1 MRHLP
6 RSQRTEQNYSSTRNY
21 LGIFFWDADFKK
33 KMETSSQV
41 RQSFCIQ
48 ETFLCPRKK
57 KDFIA
62 WILLPHYFFGG
73 GGGGRGR
80 GAKRILKIAFLPP
93 IPFVQK
99 VDSIIYW
106 LAQYVLEE
114 VIAWIGIYPL
124 GSTSQALN
132 NLDLVYKYNVEG
144 ILFSLGD
151 PQTYQWPAPLTGSFL
166 WTLRY

>member
-1 MRHLP
+1 MDTSASL
-6 RSQRTEQNYSSTRNY
+6 
-21 LGIFFWDADFKK
+21 FFW
-33 KMETSSQV
+33 
-41 RQSFCIQ
+41 R
-48 ETFLCPRKK
+48 
-57 KDFIA
+57 
-62 WILLPHYFFGG
+62 
-73 GGGGRGR
+73 GGGRER

-93 IPFVQK
+93 VPFVQK

-151 PQTYQWPAPLTGSFL
+151 PQTYQWPALLIGSFL

>member
-6 RSQRTEQNYSSTRNY
+6 RSQRTAQNYSSKRNY
-21 LGIFFWDADFKK
+21 LGVFFRDADFYC
-33 KMETSSQV
+33 MDTSAS
-41 RQSFCIQ
+41 
-48 ETFLCPRKK
+48 L
-57 KDFIA
+57 
-62 WILLPHYFFGG
+62 FFWR
-73 GGGGRGR
+73 GGGRGR
-80 GAKRILKIAFLPP
+80 GAKRIPKIEFLPP
-93 IPFVQK
+93 VPFVQK

-132 NLDLVYKYNVEG
+132 NLDLVYKFNVEG

-151 PQTYQWPAPLTGSFL
+151 PQTYQWPALLGGSFL
-166 WTLRY
+166 WTLSY